1 VDIETAGPLPGV
13 PPGIRRVI
21 TDAVITI
28 LVAARSRARVT
39 MTGTGAGIAVSLVAD
54 APAQP
59 QLSAGHGEVAI
70 EQQHDGDD
78 LWVEARWSSR

>member
-1 VDIETAGPLPGV
+1 
-13 PPGIRRVI
+13 
-21 TDAVITI
+21 
-28 LVAARSRARVT
+28 
-39 MTGTGAGIAVSLVAD
+39 MTGTGAGIAVSLLAD

-59 QLSAGHGEVAI
+59 HLSAGRGEVAI